1 MRVILFGLSTSAGR
15 GRPGSGLP
23 HPLGLSTTT
32 VPCEVAASARPRG
45 IFTGR
50 SPSIGLPLV
59 GHYKTYLSKTPP
71 HARPRP
77 HAGMI
82 HYIADT
88 LCGGGSEGGGGDG
101 GGGGVG
107 AVVVTLAV
115 AEMRE
120 ESARR

>member
-1 MRVILFGLSTSAGR
+1 
-15 GRPGSGLP
+15 
-23 HPLGLSTTT
+23 
-32 VPCEVAASARPRG
+32 
-45 IFTGR
+45 
-50 SPSIGLPLV
+50 
-59 GHYKTYLSKTPP
+59 
-71 HARPRP
+71 
-77 HAGMI
+77 MI

-115 AEMRE
+115 AEMRD